1 MASTSRATV
10 DELKNVLKE
19 SLEARGVMGQLQARV
34 RAEIFKS
41 MQDPLEEKPRLNH
54 ENMLINELIREY
66 LEFNKYNH
74 THTVLLAETGQPRT
88 PLSRDFLARELN
100 VREDPDTASVPLL
113 YGILN
118 HFTSRRQD
126 TLPAARPADIPS
138 SSALYRPHSSPPLS
152 SRSRSPV
159 RTEQEPFSRERGSH
173 MEYVREGMEGQPL
186 VYQGGR
192 R

>member
-1 MASTSRATV
+1 
-10 DELKNVLKE
+10 
-19 SLEARGVMGQLQARV
+19 MGQLQARV

>member
-1 MASTSRATV
+1 MAATSRATM

-66 LEFNKYNH
+66 LEFNKYNY
-74 THTVLLAETGQPRT
+74 TQSVLLAETGQPRT
-88 PLSRDFLARELN
+88 PLSRDFLAAELN
-100 VREDPDTASVPLL
+100 IREDPDTASVPLL

-118 HFTSRRQD
+118 HFTSRRQE
-126 TLPAARPADIPS
+126 TVPTGRSADIPS
-138 SSALYRPHSSPPLS
+138 SSALYRPHSSPTLS
-152 SRSRSPV
+152 SHRWSPV
-159 RTEQEPFSRERGSH
+159 RTEQTYGRERGSH

-186 VYQGGR
+186 VYEGGR